1 VGGSALPRD
10 PDERTDRH
18 GRWGTAILVQAA
30 AFGFAHLHGFPSGWV
45 GALLAG
51 GWGLL
56 LGVLR
61 HTSRGMAALYLA
73 HIAADCT
80 IAVVALALLA

>member
-1 VGGSALPRD
+1 VWEEALYR
-10 PDERTDRH
+10 
-18 GRWGTAILVQAA
+18 GILV
-30 AFGFAHLHGFPSGWV
+30 
-45 GALLAG
+45 AG

-61 HTSRGMAALYLA
+61 RTSRGMAAPYLA